1 MKHEVILSGFG
12 GQGVMSIGKNLVEAG
27 VAEDLQ
33 VSWVPSYGPEMRG
46 GTANCTVII
55 SSERIGSP
63 LVEDPSE
70 IVVMNRAALAKF
82 GPKVRAGGTIF
93 VNSSIVPDTV
103 ERADVTV
110 HYVPCD
116 DIARELGNLKVSN
129 MVMLGAYVGATKVL
143 SVSTIETMIHEMF
156 TGKKER
162 LIPLNLAALHR
173 GIACVQPI
181 TPCDK
186 TKDIA

>member
-27 VAEDLQ
+27 VEENLE

-55 SSERIGSP
+55 SDERIGSP
-63 LVEDPSE
+63 LVENPSE

-82 GPKVRAGGTIF
+82 GHQVKAGGTIF
-93 VNSSIVPDTV
+93 INSSIVPDKV
-103 ERADVTV
+103 ERDDVSV

-116 DIARELGNLKVSN
+116 DIAREIGNLKVSN

-143 SVSTIETMIHEMF
+143 KVETIENMIHEMF
-156 TGKKER
+156 SGKKAK
-162 LIPLNLAALHR
+162 LIPLNMEALKR
-173 GIACVQPI
+173 GLESVQ
-181 TPCDK
+181 
-186 TKDIA
+186 A

>member
-46 GTANCTVII
+46 GTANCTVIL
-55 SSERIGSP
+55 SDERIGSP
-63 LVEDPSE
+63 LVEQPSE

-82 GPKVRAGGTIF
+82 APQVRPGGRIF
-93 VNSSIVPDTV
+93 INSSIVPDRI
-103 ERADVTV
+103 ERDDVIV

-129 MVMLGAYVGATKVL
+129 MVMLGAYVGATQVL
-143 SVSTIETMIHEMF
+143 SAETIRAMIYEMF
-156 TGKKER
+156 SGPKAK
-162 LIPLNLAALHR
+162 LIPLNIEALRR
-173 GIACVQPI
+173 GIASVQDVPTVE
-181 TPCDK
+181 TPHS
-186 TKDIA
+186 A